1 MVSGPGGPVGPDPV
15 PPPRDADDPRQW
27 CAVAVSWLARDRPEA
42 ALEAARRALDLGPPG
57 GTGTGIGTGIG
68 TGTVGETVP
77 GVDMWTGAGTAG
89 PHAGTPAGPHAGTS
103 GGPRTGTHAGILPGT
118 RATGPRAGTTDA
130 ASGADWGYRL
140 ASLAFERLGRDAE
153 AVAAAEEAVRLAPGS
168 WAARMRLGSALRRVP
183 GRWSEA
189 WAQSSRAVRYAPEE
203 PDPHVLAGD
212 LALLRGRY
220 RHAEDSYRVAL
231 GLAPDHVGARINL
244 GLALLRW
251 QGPRA
256 HHDPAWPVDPRETG
270 RARRAL
276 ETWSRRTRLLLAVA
290 LVAVCAVEFGLGL
303 AGAARIGGALVPL
316 AVLAIT
322 LRQARRVRLWPYVP
336 GMLVR
341 DPWLGVSLLLT
352 LAALAAYIVIVAGL
366 PARVPPPSPAGPL
379 PTGAPG
385 TLWAVLAGLVL
396 LSGAVPL
403 VPRVLAGVWRGRP
416 VRALAEFAA
425 AGDDRTAR
433 RDLDVTLWLVA
444 GRAWSVSAAAAV
456 VVTVV
461 AGSGRLLALAAL
473 AVPFALGRLRA
484 RPGLA
489 PRLGRA
495 AAADRGLAAA
505 LVLPAVAAPLLG
517 VAAVAPWLGAVPA
530 GAWAWRAA
538 LVLLAVPVA
547 VYAAGATR
555 AWWRGAAGPGRASLV
570 MCDGCGARLPGDAG
584 PPVELAGEVR
594 AALTYAREVVLAY
607 TGPDGPRTLAVGAVS
622 SIGPGGELRLI
633 AASDAW
639 EAAERDPRVA
649 VFVADPLDRRF
660 WAEVR
665 GIAIGDAEAA
675 VLRITPKE
683 VTIADYPG
691 RHQGRSTRD

>member
-57 GTGTGIGTGIG
+57 GTGTGDGTGIAG
-68 TGTVGETVP
+68 ATVS
-77 GVDMWTGAGTAG
+77 GVDMWTRAGTAG
-89 PHAGTPAGPHAGTS
+89 PRTGPGTAPPAGI
-103 GGPRTGTHAGILPGT
+103 RPGT
-118 RATGPRAGTTDA
+118 GADPRAGSGA

-183 GRWSEA
+183 GRWREA
-189 WAQSSRAVRYAPEE
+189 WAQASRAVRYAPEE

-220 RHAEDSYRVAL
+220 RHAEDSYRAAL

-352 LAALAAYIVIVAGL
+352 LAALAAYVVIVAGL
-366 PARVPPPSPAGPL
+366 PARVPPSPAGPL
-379 PTGAPG
+379 PLLPPLPPGAPG

-456 VVTVV
+456 VVTVA

-489 PRLGRA
+489 PCLGRA

-517 VAAVAPWLGAVPA
+517 VAAVAPWLGAGPV

-547 VYAAGATR
+547 VYAAGSTR

-584 PPVELAGEVR
+584 PPVGLTGEVR

-675 VLRITPKE
+675 LLRITPKE